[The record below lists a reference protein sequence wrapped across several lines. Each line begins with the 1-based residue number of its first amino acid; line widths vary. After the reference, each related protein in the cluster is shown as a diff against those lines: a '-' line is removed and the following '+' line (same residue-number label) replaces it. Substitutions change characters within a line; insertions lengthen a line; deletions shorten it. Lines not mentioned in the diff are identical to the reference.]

1 LILSSIGDD
10 EHQLQQKGKVM
21 PIPSLSFSDKPSKP
35 RELCPEGTF
44 QAELVRAYYVGTQEN
59 KFNPAA
65 PQPKIIFVFELD
77 EPMLESDGNHILS
90 TTVTYSL
97 NEKSGLTKLLK
108 PVMGSSYPDK
118 PGQQLDIDALVGLK
132 VMVTVSHTHKDDKT
146 YANIAGLARLPRG
159 MQPFSATLDAFSW
172 SCDDINDPNGGK
184 VPQWVKD
191 FADKRIELGGESSQP
206 KPALQVTNIPTQPSK
221 PKQTTQPLPMP
232 SVENDVDDYPF

>member
-1 LILSSIGDD
+1 
-10 EHQLQQKGKVM
+10 M
-21 PIPSLSFSDKPSKP
+21 PIPSLSYKDNSSKP

-44 QAELVRAYYVGTQEN
+44 QAELARIYYVGTQEN
-59 KFNPAA
+59 KFNPEA

-108 PVMGSSYPDK
+108 PVMGSAYPDK

-132 VMVTVSHTHKDDKT
+132 VMVTVSHTHKDEKT

-159 MQPFSATLDAFSW
+159 MQPFAATLDSFSW
-172 SCDDINDPNGGK
+172 SCDDTNDPNIDK

-191 FADKRIELGGESSQP
+191 FADKRIEVQGQASAP
-206 KPALQVTNIPTQPSK
+206 KAAFQVTNVPPRQPQR
-221 PKQTTQPLPMP
+221 KQPPSMLPPP
-232 SVENDVDDYPF
+232 SVENNADDYPF